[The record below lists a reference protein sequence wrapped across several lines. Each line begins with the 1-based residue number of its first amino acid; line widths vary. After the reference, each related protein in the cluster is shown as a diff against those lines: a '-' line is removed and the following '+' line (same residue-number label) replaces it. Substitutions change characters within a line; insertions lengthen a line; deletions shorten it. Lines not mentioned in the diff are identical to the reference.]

1 MHGEWH
7 ARHRDRRRPMD
18 RGDFAVIP
26 IFVSVTPDRTLTR
39 HDGVFF
45 NA

>member
-1 MHGEWH
+1 MVNGTPAAAIVAVQWG
-7 ARHRDRRRPMD
+7 RS
-18 RGDFAVIP
+18 DFAVIP

-39 HDGVFF
+39 HDGVFC